1 VLVHPGVFGPLGFTM
16 KTTDSPPRTTNR
28 TRRLVAACIV
38 AFLLLL
44 GAAGWRSLSQA
55 ESIGHDFVTRTYADT
70 LTLSDVRSSVGQL
83 SRAERDLLIA
93 PGNAAQLALL
103 RAEWDRA
110 LAQARAKARQL
121 VASRPSERAA
131 IAIHVDTLLAA
142 YADAAGPVLRQA
154 ELGGISTPASDKA
167 LGPARKLVQAAE
179 TELAALSGQLE
190 RAAAGSDLARQQALQ
205 YGRWWLA
212 CTVLCAAAIVV
223 ALTLPGPV
231 RAALGIADP
240 APGRG
245 PDGRRTPPDDV
256 PTLQPEVVTPDY
268 AGIDRRGPD
277 RPRNIVRAE
286 FNPKAAPA
294 SRKTGHDG
302 AGETT

>member
-1 VLVHPGVFGPLGFTM
+1 MRVHPGVFGPLGVTM
-16 KTTDSPPRTTNR
+16 KTTDPPPQTTNR
-28 TRRLVAACIV
+28 TRRLVAAALL

-44 GAAGWRSLSQA
+44 GAAGWRSLSQV

-83 SRAERDLLIA
+83 SRAERDLLIT
-93 PGNAAQLALL
+93 PGNAAQAALV

-110 LAQARAKARQL
+110 LAQARAKTRQL
-121 VASRPSERAA
+121 AASRPSERAA
-131 IAIHVDTLLAA
+131 IALHVDTLLAA

-154 ELGGISTPASDKA
+154 ELGGISTPAADKA
-167 LGPARKLVQAAE
+167 LGPARKLVQTAE
-179 TELAALSGQLE
+179 TALAALSGRLE
-190 RAAAGSDLARQQALQ
+190 RAAASSDLAHQQALQ
-205 YGRWWLA
+205 HGRWWLA
-212 CTVLCAAAIVV
+212 CTVLCAVLIVA

-268 AGIDRRGPD
+268 AGIERRGPD

-302 AGETT
+302 TGEPT